1 MFELYFGKYL
11 VEKNKITP
19 SQYETILK
27 QQQNTRAKLGLL
39 AVSERLLT
47 TRQAEEIHDIQKK
60 MDRRFG
66 DIAIEKGYLLAEEV
80 TYLLNIQ
87 GNPYVQFVQTCIDN
101 NILDI
106 HEIITNLE
114 QFQKVGGFSD
124 SDLDAL
130 KSGNIDRI
138 IPVFVHSVLPFTD
151 DCIHLT
157 FRNIARFISS
167 SFLLQK
173 AYRVHEYSF
182 EALACQQV
190 VGDHSVFIGLA
201 GKGDALLSV
210 ANPFAKEH
218 FLNLDADAFDSVCEF
233 INCSNGLY
241 ASKLS
246 QENIEIDMTPPG
258 HYIHNKLSSK
268 GDICVVPVIIDS
280 KEIDILVAV
289 DCHIELNERNS
300 KMAKVLLVDDSRTS
314 RKILRGILE
323 ENGHEVIEEADNGE
337 DGVRKYKEV
346 KPDITTMDIT
356 MPVMDGLEALRQ
368 IRDYDKNA
376 KVVMVTAAGQK
387 AKMLD
392 AVKYGAVEFLAKPFE
407 SEQII
412 RIINKVM

>member
-130 KSGNIDRI
+130 S
-138 IPVFVHSVLPFTD
+138 
-151 DCIHLT
+151 
-157 FRNIARFISS
+157 
-167 SFLLQK
+167 
-173 AYRVHEYSF
+173 
-182 EALACQQV
+182 
-190 VGDHSVFIGLA
+190 
-201 GKGDALLSV
+201 
-210 ANPFAKEH
+210 
-218 FLNLDADAFDSVCEF
+218 
-233 INCSNGLY
+233 
-241 ASKLS
+241 
-246 QENIEIDMTPPG
+246 
-258 HYIHNKLSSK
+258 
-268 GDICVVPVIIDS
+268 PVILTVSSRYSSIPYYRS
-280 KEIDILVAV
+280 RMTASTLPSAIL
-289 DCHIELNERNS
+289 H
-300 KMAKVLLVDDSRTS
+300 
-314 RKILRGILE
+314 
-323 ENGHEVIEEADNGE
+323 
-337 DGVRKYKEV
+337 
-346 KPDITTMDIT
+346 
-356 MPVMDGLEALRQ
+356 AL
-368 IRDYDKNA
+368 
-376 KVVMVTAAGQK
+376 
-387 AKMLD
+387 
-392 AVKYGAVEFLAKPFE
+392 
-407 SEQII
+407 
-412 RIINKVM
+412 